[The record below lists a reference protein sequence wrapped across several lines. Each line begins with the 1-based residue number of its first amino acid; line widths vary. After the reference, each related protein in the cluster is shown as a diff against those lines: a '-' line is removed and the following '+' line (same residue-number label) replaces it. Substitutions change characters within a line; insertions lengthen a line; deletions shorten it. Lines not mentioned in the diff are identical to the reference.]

1 MRMDEDQQ
9 YFKQYLKNK
18 PTDKFAWYLL
28 GREYL
33 AKGEEGKAAYCFL
46 QAGEVY
52 EAFETAGH
60 PDEQTLDQEHHQQ
73 APRRLTRLLKRT
85 GMAMLFLILLFV
97 PSIHPGTEPVQTGG
111 SDDSII
117 QDAVQPNPDP
127 ERFIKLDPGFGFT
140 YLKHAGMKEQYQNAL
155 YEMIGPREK
164 AYEQHLLLA
173 GDLSSDKR
181 WDIWPVLPKLLLAV
195 QSGLED
201 SRVTIRYYDAETC
214 QCEPGDGQ
222 SYQSAILKWKRESE
236 EALVLESALAAYE
249 ALHGQRPEQLEQLF
263 LPYPNNILSGVTPYM
278 REIYAQSEFS
288 NQGAKGA
295 GQGQV
300 QVAPADEQ
308 HSGSQ
313 PGSAARPPFT
323 EPLSIIVDR
332 DKYLLALV
340 SGTTIIRSYP
350 IGLGGDRTPE
360 GGFVISEKVRNPNG
374 RSDGDFGSRG
384 MTLSDTLYAIH
395 GTNEPDS
402 IGMDESL
409 GCIRMHNEDIE
420 ELFDMVPMN
429 TKVTIG
435 RNLLPDLLSE
445 DSETEHEV
453 FRLPSLNVEEN
464 PNKVY
469 KWLN

>member
-1 MRMDEDQQ
+1 MDEDQQ

-33 AKGEEGKAAYCFL
+33 AKGEEGKATYCFL

-52 EAFETAGH
+52 EAFEMAGH
-60 PDEQTLDQEHHQQ
+60 PDDQSLKPDDHQP
-73 APRRLTRLLKRT
+73 APRRISKLLKRA
-85 GMAMLFLILLFV
+85 GIAVLILIFLLI
-97 PSIHPGTEPVQTGG
+97 PSVTPGTEHVQTGG
-111 SDDSII
+111 SAGSITEDI
-117 QDAVQPNPDP
+117 APSNPDP
-127 ERFIKLDPGFGFT
+127 KPLIQPEPGFGFT
-140 YLKHAGMKEQYQNAL
+140 YLKHAGMLEQYRKAL
-155 YEMIGPREK
+155 YEIIGSRK
-164 AYEQHLLLA
+164 NAFEQHLLLA
-173 GDLSSDKR
+173 GDLSPDKQ
-181 WDIWPVLPKLLLAV
+181 WDIWPVVPKLLLAV
-195 QSGLED
+195 QNGAENSQ
-201 SRVTIRYYDAETC
+201 VTIQYFDAETC
-214 QCEPGDGQ
+214 MCEPGDGDL
-222 SYQSAILKWKRESE
+222 YQSIILKWKRESE
-236 EALVLESALAAYE
+236 EALVLSSALAAYE
-249 ALHGQRPEQLEQLF
+249 NLHGQRPEQIEQLF

-278 REIYAQSEFS
+278 REIYEQAEISRDGNRQ
-288 NQGAKGA
+288 A
-295 GQGQV
+295 GSFGDRSDY
-300 QVAPADEQ
+300 ADDP
-308 HSGSQ
+308 HAGSQ
-313 PGSAARPPFT
+313 PKSAAAVPPLT
-323 EPLSIIVDR
+323 EPLAIIVDR
-332 DKYLLALV
+332 DKHRLALV

-350 IGLGGDRTPE
+350 VGLGGNRTPE
-360 GGFVISEKVRNPNG
+360 GEFVISEKVRNPNG

-435 RNLLPDLLSE
+435 QNQLPDLWPE
-445 DSETEHEV
+445 DSQTEHEL